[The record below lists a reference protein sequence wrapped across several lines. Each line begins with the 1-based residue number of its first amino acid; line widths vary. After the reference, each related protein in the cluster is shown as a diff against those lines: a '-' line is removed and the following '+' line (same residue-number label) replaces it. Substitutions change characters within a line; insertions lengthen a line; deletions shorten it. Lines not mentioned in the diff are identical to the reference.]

1 MPTRKGAKN
10 GATIV
15 QVQVWQD
22 QQVLNKIGLTCSLCS
37 HHVRE
42 DHNHQIFGVQFNP
55 FLDRSQAVFATVGK
69 DRVSIYECVKTSL
82 ESESG
87 EEAEEED
94 GIRLLQVYADPDVS
108 ESYTCTTNLVIIKSL
123 LLYRRMRVST
133 HVHGH
138 MIRSLETQC
147 WRQLATAA
155 LFAFST

>member
-1 MPTRKGAKN
+1 MPTRQGAKN
-10 GATIV
+10 GATTV
-15 QVQVWQD
+15 QVQVCPNGH
-22 QQVLNKIGLTCSLCS
+22 VLNKIGLTFTRCS

-108 ESYTCTTNLVIIKSL
+108 ESI
-123 LLYRRMRVST
+123 
-133 HVHGH
+133 
-138 MIRSLETQC
+138 
-147 WRQLATAA
+147 A
-155 LFAFST
+155 

>member
-1 MPTRKGAKN
+1 M
-10 GATIV
+10 
-15 QVQVWQD
+15 
-22 QQVLNKIGLTCSLCS
+22 
-37 HHVRE
+37 
-42 DHNHQIFGVQFNP
+42 QFNP

-108 ESYTCTTNLVIIKSL
+108 ESYTFTTNLVVIKSL
-123 LLYRRMRVST
+123 LLYRRMRVSI

>member
-1 MPTRKGAKN
+1 MLGKLES
-10 GATIV
+10 I
-15 QVQVWQD
+15 D
-22 QQVLNKIGLTCSLCS
+22 YLCS

-108 ESYTCTTNLVIIKSL
+108 ESISINSRPQSNISC
-123 LLYRRMRVST
+123 ST
-133 HVHGH
+133 DG
-138 MIRSLETQC
+138 
-147 WRQLATAA
+147 
-155 LFAFST
+155 